1 MVTGRIGNLGL
12 NAAILL
18 LGSVMVVLGWSLIGG
33 SFGDAG
39 DGARSHEIVQLD
51 VRNGC
56 GASGIAVRVAD
67 WLRDEGADVLES
79 GDWVRFD
86 VAQTFVVDRIGDP
99 GPAREVLRL
108 LELDPERVRVD
119 VRPDYYLDATL
130 VVGCDY
136 ETLPP
141 FRE

>member
-18 LGSVMVVLGWSLIGG
+18 LGAVMVLLGWSLIGG
-33 SFGDAG
+33 SLGTGGD
-39 DGARSHEIVQLD
+39 DARSQGIVQLD

-56 GASGIAVRVAD
+56 GTTGIAARVAE

-79 GDWVRFD
+79 GDWNRFD

-99 GPAREVLRL
+99 EPAREILRL
-108 LELDPERVRVD
+108 LELEPERVRVD
-119 VRPDYYLDATL
+119 VRSDYYLDATL

-136 ETLPP
+136 ESLPP